1 VAVILSIAVGVF
13 AFGIISGAAN
23 TLLTKL
29 PVEYLAVQ
37 PASAILHTAGVDDAT
52 VDAIARMPEV
62 AVAEGRRSARVRY
75 QQSDGRWQDMQ
86 LLALDDYVEQSVD
99 IVQPWRGA
107 WPPPEQELLIERNSA
122 FLTGY
127 DVGDILRIE
136 MPNGTQRDL
145 PIAGLAHDMNQPPA
159 QITGIPYAYVSRDT
173 LAWLGLPRE
182 FNAVHLR
189 VADKLFDKP
198 HIEAVAQDATDKVE
212 GEGYSVFWTEVP
224 NPGEHFS
231 QEFLPTIVLILGV
244 LAALTLLL
252 SMFLVINVIT
262 AMLTQQTRQIGIM
275 KSIGA
280 QVGQVRTLYFVMVAI
295 LGVLA
300 LLLAIPLG
308 VLGGQRFAVFMAG
321 QLNFDL
327 VGIQLVPWVLALQVA
342 VGLLTPLLA
351 AFFPVRRAARV
362 TVREALQDQGVTA
375 EPPHETRIASFV
387 KRVQDRVNAS
397 RPLRL
402 SLRNTF
408 RRRGRLI
415 RTLIPLMLAGA
426 VFMSVLS
433 VRASLFR
440 TLEETL
446 LSQGFD
452 VQLVLSRPYRTA
464 RIAQEAAQIDAVTGL
479 EGWTIRE
486 GVMVRADETESDD
499 LVVFALPP
507 ETELFVP
514 DMVDGRWLTPDDAD
528 GVVVPVGFVQDERE
542 AALGEEITLRIGG
555 RESDWR
561 VVGIYE
567 TFQAPIAPAS
577 LYVPEQAYWRKLG
590 GYDHADTIRIVTD
603 GHDAATHA
611 AVLNEMLL
619 RLDAAGVEVRSTRTA
634 SEDREIFTERFNI
647 ITVILSIMATLL
659 ALVGGLG
666 LMATMSINVLERTRE
681 IGVMRAIGASDRS
694 VLQIFIAEGVLIGA
708 VSWIG
713 ALLLSQ
719 PMSRAFSWRVGM
731 TLMAQPLSYTF
742 HVSAPVLW
750 LLIVILVAAI
760 ASFIPARSAASLS
773 VRETIAYE

>member
-1 VAVILSIAVGVF
+1 
-13 AFGIISGAAN
+13 
-23 TLLTKL
+23 
-29 PVEYLAVQ
+29 
-37 PASAILHTAGVDDAT
+37 
-52 VDAIARMPEV
+52 
-62 AVAEGRRSARVRY
+62 
-75 QQSDGRWQDMQ
+75 
-86 LLALDDYVEQSVD
+86 
-99 IVQPWRGA
+99 
-107 WPPPEQELLIERNSA
+107 
-122 FLTGY
+122 
-127 DVGDILRIE
+127 
-136 MPNGTQRDL
+136 
-145 PIAGLAHDMNQPPA
+145 
-159 QITGIPYAYVSRDT
+159 
-173 LAWLGLPRE
+173 
-182 FNAVHLR
+182 
-189 VADKLFDKP
+189 
-198 HIEAVAQDATDKVE
+198 
-212 GEGYSVFWTEVP
+212 
-224 NPGEHFS
+224 
-231 QEFLPTIVLILGV
+231 
-244 LAALTLLL
+244 
-252 SMFLVINVIT
+252 
-262 AMLTQQTRQIGIM
+262 
-275 KSIGA
+275 
-280 QVGQVRTLYFVMVAI
+280 
-295 LGVLA
+295 
-300 LLLAIPLG
+300 
-308 VLGGQRFAVFMAG
+308 
-321 QLNFDL
+321 
-327 VGIQLVPWVLALQVA
+327 
-342 VGLLTPLLA
+342 
-351 AFFPVRRAARV
+351 
-362 TVREALQDQGVTA
+362 
-375 EPPHETRIASFV
+375 
-387 KRVQDRVNAS
+387 VQDRVNAS

-446 LSQGFD
+446 LSQGFA
-452 VQLVLSRPYRTA
+452 VQLVHSRPYRTA

-486 GVMVRADETESDD
+486 GVMERADETESDD

-577 LYVPEQAYWRKLG
+577 LYIPEQAYWRKLG

-611 AVLNEMLL
+611 AVLNEMLI